1 MCRPEDF
8 KVKRIAFEYNIFN
21 VFNLL
26 KKKQKK
32 KIFLIYFMR
41 KSLINNIISKT
52 LI

>member
-26 KKKQKK
+26 KKKTKEK
-32 KIFLIYFMR
+32 DIFNLFYD
-41 KSLINNIISKT
+41 KVT
-52 LI
+52 H

>member
-26 KKKQKK
+26 KKKTKEK
-32 KIFLIYFMR
+32 DIF
-41 KSLINNIISKT
+41 IIFKFYNTFSNFE
-52 LI
+52 L